1 MPTDPRLHGQPIDIL
16 IGSDLYWQFITGDI
30 IRGKVDLVGIESKF
44 GWIVSGAVEG
54 SSGII
59 MNDNGFSVS
68 NLIMERE
75 IGSRDE
81 ADDLESSF

>member
-1 MPTDPRLHGQPIDIL
+1 M
-16 IGSDLYWQFITGDI
+16 
-30 IRGKVDLVGIESKF
+30 
-44 GWIVSGAVEG
+44 SGAVEG